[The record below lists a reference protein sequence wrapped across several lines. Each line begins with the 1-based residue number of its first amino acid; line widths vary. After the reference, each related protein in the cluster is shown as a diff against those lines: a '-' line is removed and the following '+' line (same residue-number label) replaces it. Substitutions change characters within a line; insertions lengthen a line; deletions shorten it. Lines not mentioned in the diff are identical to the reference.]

1 MKVFSN
7 VPIFVWLIIGVA
19 LILISLIV
27 GNIFPSPNL
36 EIITSLGKNVKFTQP
51 SVLST
56 VTFLS
61 GVITLTKL
69 LIEFLKS
76 KPSPVLEYD
85 GLEKYDFFRKY
96 PQPDQP
102 LGEYFYLKIKK
113 SNGKDIAKSVPGFL
127 TIQGTEIIML
137 PLQWHLDKS
146 SERHIQD
153 YHYLFLFSVNIYRK
167 DDVILNSSYILFPH
181 SSNLVSKHFGG
192 NWKVY
197 RDKTIEVRI
206 QCENGRTPK
215 DPYKETIIKVVENAP
230 KMNN

>member
-1 MKVFSN
+1 MKVFSSL
-7 VPIFVWLIIGVA
+7 PIFIWLIIGVT
-19 LILISLIV
+19 LILVSLVV

-36 EIITSLGKNVKFTQP
+36 EIITSLGKDVKFTPQ
-51 SVLST
+51 SILST
-56 VTFLS
+56 VTFIS

-69 LIEFLKS
+69 LVEFLKS
-76 KPSPVLEYD
+76 QPSPVLEYD
-85 GLEKYDFFRKY
+85 GLGKNDFFRKY
-96 PQPDQP
+96 PQMDQP

-113 SNGKDIAKSVPGFL
+113 SRGKGIAKSVRGFL

-215 DPYKETIIKVVENAP
+215 NPYKETIIKIVQNAT

>member
-1 MKVFSN
+1 M
-7 VPIFVWLIIGVA
+7 WLIIGVA

-85 GLEKYDFFRKY
+85 GLGKYDFFRKY
-96 PQPDQP
+96 PQPDQL

-113 SNGKDIAKSVPGFL
+113 LNGKDIAKSVPGFL

-167 DDVILNSSYILFPH
+167 DDVILNSFYILFPH